1 MTTVNI
7 TTNKNTVTIDED
19 NSSVITVATQ
29 GPQAPN
35 QVNIDNAVRV
45 LPEPDSPTIEIVLP
59 LGIDIFKFLIPNSP
73 LPLAGKLRAK
83 FIICSIFLLHSI
95 MSINKYLSWIK
106 GISYAFTDKN

>member
-35 QVNIDNAVRV
+35 QVNVDNAV
-45 LPEPDSPTIEIVLP
+45 DKSIVYYDGSSSSL
-59 LGIDIFKFLIPNSP
+59 KAN
-73 LPLAGKLRAK
+73 
-83 FIICSIFLLHSI
+83 
-95 MSINKYLSWIK
+95 NTWT
-106 GISYAFTDKN
+106 TDTLTNGGNF